1 MEHTFIV
8 KVDSPDQVTVDDMIM
23 ILGKGIADKQSKN
36 KPAIH
41 GITVRQGV
49 SL

>member
-8 KVDSPDQVTVDDMIM
+8 KVESPDEVTVDYLIT
-23 ILGKGIADKQSKN
+23 ILGKGIADKKSKD
-36 KPAIH
+36 KPDIH